1 MVGQQLYL
9 VWFGCYG
16 LWSIDIDGNGND
28 NEQSNRGWA
37 DMGLDLDVDNIM
49 VNPVQSIS
57 MTKDTLRNTNTT
69 S

>member
-1 MVGQQLYL
+1 MVNY
-9 VWFGCYG
+9 
-16 LWSIDIDGNGND
+16 IDGNGND

-49 VNPVQSIS
+49 VNPVNRIN
-57 MTKDTLRNTNTT
+57 DTYYHDHDEEACSAAAEDN

>member
-37 DMGLDLDVDNIM
+37 DMGLDIM
-49 VNPVQSIS
+49 VNPGQSIS
-57 MTKDTLRNTNTT
+57 I
-69 S
+69 

>member
-57 MTKDTLRNTNTT
+57 MTKDTLTLTQH
-69 S
+69 SS

>member
-1 MVGQQLYL
+1 MLSFMVNY
-9 VWFGCYG
+9 
-16 LWSIDIDGNGND
+16 IDGNGND

-49 VNPVQSIS
+49 VNPVNRIN
-57 MTKDTLRNTNTT
+57 DTYYHDHDEEACSAAAEDN